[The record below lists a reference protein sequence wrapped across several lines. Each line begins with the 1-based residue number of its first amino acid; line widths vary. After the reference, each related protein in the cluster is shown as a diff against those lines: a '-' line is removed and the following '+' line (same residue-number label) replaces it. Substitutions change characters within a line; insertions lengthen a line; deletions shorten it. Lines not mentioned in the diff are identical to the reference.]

1 MKTYTEKT
9 MREREKQM
17 VSRNLM
23 VIALLFFCLMCI
35 NAGQVYADSGWPQRA
50 GGSLND
56 QSLATTVDK
65 NGNVYVA
72 GYFTGTATI
81 GTTTLQTPSNGSCA
95 NGYCSDL
102 YVGKLDAGGGWD
114 WVVSAGGIW
123 EDTADAIAVD
133 HEGNVYV
140 TGKFGAAASFGNII
154 LNSQGL
160 HDVFV
165 AKLDANGTWLWAKSI
180 PGDWQGYGTAI
191 GVTPVGIN
199 TTREVEVY
207 VAGTFSGNQIFS
219 ILNDDGTITTK
230 TLTTLSYPSK
240 PDNPD
245 FDVFVAKLTKNGD
258 WKWALSGGG
267 NFPGIE
273 CLTGNWC
280 CNSPNAYYKH
290 DHTLA
295 APWTSFNYHH
305 ACEIG
310 YWDSNWSLSESECR
324 QWYGQNPTPSYSA
337 PFTFSGYL
345 DYSTGINKPSF
356 PKPYTEDRAAQ
367 YLYGTNVC
375 FLSAS
380 GYRESDDRATGLV
393 VKFDE
398 SDYTTPKT
406 MIFVTGHFQGGN
418 SDGSSTFDFRFS
430 DGVNVK
436 TGMSSG
442 IGNKD
447 LFVMKIYDQGKN
459 MFNNPAPVPN
469 PSIKWIVD
477 SAGTTA
483 TDTIWANA
491 IAMDPDGDL
500 YIAGGYKN
508 APKLG
513 AIQFHDTTGGTSANT
528 NAFVA
533 RLNGGSNVSAQWQ
546 WARTAGPSSTANSAE
561 AFSLSVDSLALASR
575 GVYVT
580 GNFKDNLQMFENS
593 SVINTISAKGN
604 SQNDAFVIKYLA
616 ASGGLS
622 WATRGGL
629 YDDENARGIVTDGS
643 GTTFVTGSF
652 KTASSFIESSTMYFD
667 GSKQQYIFGE
677 ETVSDTSYSVSFWF
691 KTREPNEGILS
702 ITNGAKVGNGDRDIW
717 LSNGNLKAKVF
728 NGTEEIIQT
737 IGTDYADNQWHY
749 AVHTFGVGV
758 TQKLYVDGIERAS
771 GTKTSSAKT
780 IHTGVTIAFA
790 SSVSGTNYFTGMIS
804 GLQFGN
810 VLNAQTVMNSFL
822 DPAKKPSNTSSGKIL
837 FSEGNSDIFLA
848 SVSQLGHWRE
858 SEIWTVGE
866 EVPMPDGAVAM
877 KPEFLSPPDAEN
889 NFFWSEYSKKLY
901 SVWGDK
907 GAVIKWRVST
917 DLLNM
922 TRVLTTGVSKWPD
935 RPQIHVAG
943 VPTELQPST
952 TTYSYTG
959 IQRTGN
965 GATDTDKTAT
975 GGSLFNAAK
984 EGYSVIRYGNG
995 GFDLLN
1001 FPVAFEVVK
1010 TYLWDNNVVF
1020 QDDASCTVG
1029 QRITDFVHNDPLGK
1043 NGFVYFN
1050 KAFYDGF
1057 GTKRSYDKAT
1067 RMGPII
1073 PVNEV
1078 TTAKNNNQT
1087 DPDAGRDMVVVWSET
1102 NLKNIPWPVRSV
1114 RYDCKWP
1121 ADNVVYKIIIASE
1134 LGSDV
1139 LNQPALD
1146 TAVYPEAYVYRQSQS
1161 DQAGYNPNEEHA
1173 SLFPSA
1179 TGNGFAAV
1187 FALRNDL
1194 YNPLTNLPSKP
1205 YVLLKYKN
1213 PTDNQWSM
1221 LTYKVLTTG
1230 YGYNSFN
1237 YQGTAGTTINPP
1249 YPIRLLSG
1257 CPQSIPQGDPYW
1269 QDSVNNQYWARSAG
1283 TVNVGYYYP
1292 LLSDFDYPNNP
1303 TLPQRFDG
1311 TAGQCVG
1318 WLDRRSG
1325 GGGQPIQ
1332 VSYSISWPTDVPVLH
1347 VGESLLTAKRG
1358 LPDVMNQASVK
1369 VVYDELDPN
1378 VQDPNNSLVQ
1388 LINPLE
1394 LRELLLDDGN
1404 GKWVKLPSEISTSED
1419 NGQLIF
1425 NDLPFHL
1432 MIRFYYNPITHKL
1445 GFKGYFDNTGM
1456 GDPLLLINVM
1466 SASELDELLAL
1477 SADEDYVRT
1486 VKALF
1491 NLTRNP
1497 QQLRLKNSGGVRP
1510 VAPQSVD
1517 LSNWE
1522 NLDSAAKRTLL
1533 QGMPSL
1539 IGLQDFQ
1546 YDTNNEKM
1554 KDLNGN
1560 YLSDGDPE
1568 RLEALGGGFALTAG
1582 AAAGTGFVTLAFND
1596 DPSLGSLP
1604 VSLQIIRV
1612 DCAPYQGQIQ
1622 VIQSDIIFDEKLVLR
1637 HSGDF
1642 GGRPENFEFEWYYH
1656 PDPGTGRGPEP
1667 PPSPEIDEF
1676 STATGRWLPFNV
1688 PDPFGAIDITIK
1700 GASETTISDNWFYVR
1715 YKGYPVCNNTSVA
1728 TPWAGD
1734 PSGTADTPRPQLAEG
1749 WIKRVIRAL
1758 NPFEARVKDFASAPT
1773 NTYGSMLIQLG
1784 ERYEGAVAMNNDP
1797 DNLNSMGLISA
1808 YETVLRRGIG
1818 LSIGGTPPVNY
1829 APANAA
1835 LLLAASRISDF
1846 YMLLGNEAYGDA
1858 QDPTIGFG
1866 TNSIEYGSEA
1876 SSIFAFQ
1883 NQVDSLLEEELVLLR
1898 GFDYRAARPV
1908 YNHAVWNFT
1917 SNDGEVAYSQAYNI
1931 KDHNGDG
1938 FINEFDARIMFPQGH
1953 GDAWGHYLTSVKGYY
1968 RLLRHPFYTWDP
1980 RAESVLVAG
1989 APVRV
1994 DYLDER
2000 KFARA
2005 AAAKAKAGAEVMN
2018 LTYRLKYVED
2028 PAGQWQGYKDNTLM
2042 DPADPESA
2050 RAWGLSEWGRRTGQG
2065 AYFDWVVANS
2075 IVPAVDNDP
2084 LHDPAVTG
2092 TYLTKI
2098 DRKTVQDLSEIPT
2111 NFLEVQMQ
2119 LDKADAGLNPLGLA
2133 RDMVPFDIDPA
2144 FNTIGSGIQGKTHFE
2159 QIYDRAAVALQNV
2172 EGVWDYANKTSNM
2185 LRQNEN
2191 TLYEF
2196 SGDVYVQELDYMNRL
2211 IEIYGYPYS
2220 GDMGPTGTYPSD
2232 YDGPDLLHYMW
2243 LDKTELTG
2251 ESAPP
2256 DTAHTVTLSFTP
2268 ICYGQSV
2275 MESILNPII
2284 AKCKAPAYPP
2294 TNPTTSNVTYRFS
2307 TGGLGIVKPDNAGQR
2322 RAGGEIQRALSDLY
2336 QARNAYEVSLRNYEN
2351 YLKDI
2356 NDKVKS
2362 LEALY
2367 DFQTDKLSLMQQS
2380 ATVSLGLDAIIQ
2392 VMESANIIMRRI
2404 SAGLNFVSEDAA
2416 HCVPQNVGLAVSVG
2430 NPVSCTVEIAG
2441 DAGAFALD
2449 TVADVVDILKLW
2461 TEWGKN
2467 VSEKAFE
2474 ISIERTGQNYEFASA
2489 FVELEALIRQEPAAR
2504 LDVFAQKEVAQQ
2516 AIQNYYS
2523 VLATGQRLQSEIFGY
2538 RAWVASEVQ
2547 EARYRDM
2554 TFRIFRNDGIQKYR
2568 AQFDLAA
2575 RFTYMA
2581 AKAYDYE
2588 TGLLRS
2594 DTASGQKFLTNIVKQ
2609 RSLGQ
2614 IIDGRPIVGAK
2625 GLSDPLSRLGQNF
2638 GVLKG
2643 QIGFNNPQ
2651 IETNRFSL
2659 RSELFRLTDIAD
2671 FRTLLASPYDPVGGT
2686 GYYAVDLWQVPE
2698 FRKYCRPF
2706 TLESAGPQPG
2716 LVIPFSTEVNFGRNF
2731 FGQQLGAGDSFYDPT
2746 MFATKIRSV
2755 GVWFTDYDTT
2765 QLPITPRVY
2774 LVPTGMDVMRAS
2786 TGNMMQTRQWKIIDQ
2801 KIPVPFPIGA
2811 SDLANPDWIPINDS
2825 LSDQLG
2831 GIRKFSSLRA
2841 FPDEDTSGTT
2851 IESRLI
2857 GRSVWNTKWM
2867 LIIPGGTLNYNPAI
2881 GLSRFLSGVS
2891 DIKIYFESYG
2901 YSGN

>member
-1 MKTYTEKT
+1 
-9 MREREKQM
+9 
-17 VSRNLM
+17 S
-23 VIALLFFCLMCI
+23 
-35 NAGQVYADSGWPQRA
+35 S
-50 GGSLND
+50 
-56 QSLATTVDK
+56 
-65 NGNVYVA
+65 
-72 GYFTGTATI
+72 
-81 GTTTLQTPSNGSCA
+81 
-95 NGYCSDL
+95 
-102 YVGKLDAGGGWD
+102 
-114 WVVSAGGIW
+114 
-123 EDTADAIAVD
+123 
-133 HEGNVYV
+133 
-140 TGKFGAAASFGNII
+140 
-154 LNSQGL
+154 
-160 HDVFV
+160 
-165 AKLDANGTWLWAKSI
+165 
-180 PGDWQGYGTAI
+180 
-191 GVTPVGIN
+191 
-199 TTREVEVY
+199 
-207 VAGTFSGNQIFS
+207 
-219 ILNDDGTITTK
+219 
-230 TLTTLSYPSK
+230 
-240 PDNPD
+240 
-245 FDVFVAKLTKNGD
+245 
-258 WKWALSGGG
+258 
-267 NFPGIE
+267 
-273 CLTGNWC
+273 
-280 CNSPNAYYKH
+280 NAYYQH
-290 DHTLA
+290 DHPVYY
-295 APWTSFNYHH
+295 PWPLDWLLQPPFSSYNYHH
-305 ACEIG
+305 ACEVG
-310 YWDSNWSLSESECR
+310 YWDSNWYLSENECR
-324 QWYGQNPTPSYSA
+324 QWYGQNPAPCYSA
-337 PFTFSGYL
+337 PFVFSSAL
-345 DYSTGINKPSF
+345 DYNTGLNRPSF
-356 PKPYTEDRAAQ
+356 PKTYTEDRAAQ
-367 YLYGTNVC
+367 YLYSRNVC
-375 FLSAS
+375 IASAT

-406 MIFVTGHFQGGN
+406 MIYVSGYFQGGS

-430 DGVNVK
+430 DGTNTK
-436 TGMSSG
+436 NAMASD

-447 LFVMKIYDQGKN
+447 LFVLKIYDQGPN
-459 MFNNPAPVPN
+459 MFGNPAPVPN
-469 PSIKWIVD
+469 PSVKWLID
-477 SAGTTA
+477 SSGTTSN
-483 TDTIWANA
+483 DSIWANA

-513 AIQFHDTTGGTSANT
+513 ATQLHDTTGGTTAPV

-533 RLNGGSNVSAQWQ
+533 RLFGGSDVTAAWQ
-546 WARTAGPSSTANSAE
+546 WARSAGPTSTANVAE
-561 AFSLSVDSLALASR
+561 AFSLSVDKLELANR
-575 GVYVT
+575 GVYAT
-580 GNFKDNLQMFENS
+580 GNFKGNLQLYDNG
-593 SVINTISAKGN
+593 SVVDTITAKGN
-604 SQNDAFVIKYLA
+604 AQNDAFVAKYSA
-616 ASGGLS
+616 GSGGLA

-629 YDDENARGIVTDGS
+629 YDDENVRSIVADGS
-643 GTTFVTGSF
+643 GTNFIAGSF
-652 KTASSFIESSTMYFD
+652 RTASSFIEGSTMSFD

-677 ETVSDTSYSVSFWF
+677 ESISDTSYSVAFWF
-691 KTREPNEGILS
+691 KTGDPNAGILS
-702 ITNGAKVGNGDRDIW
+702 ITNGAKVANGDRDIW

-728 NGTEEIIQT
+728 NSTEEIIQT
-737 IGTDYADNQWHY
+737 VGSNFADNQWHY
-749 AVHTFGVGV
+749 AVHTFGGAI

-771 GTKTSSAKT
+771 GTKTSSSRT
-780 IHTGVTIAFA
+780 VHTGVTIAYA

-804 GLQFGN
+804 GLEFGN
-810 VLNAQTVMNSFL
+810 VLSALTIMDNFI
-822 DPAKKPSNTSSGKIL
+822 DPNNKPNNISSGKIL
-837 FSEGNSDIFLA
+837 FSAGNADIFLA
-848 SVSQLGHWRE
+848 SVSQLGRWRE
-858 SEIWTVGE
+858 SEVWTVGQ

-877 KPEFLSPPDAEN
+877 KPEFMSPDSED

-901 SVWGDK
+901 SVWGDV
-907 GAVIKWRVST
+907 GAVIKWRIST
-917 DLLNM
+917 DLLNFS
-922 TRVLTTGVSKWPD
+922 RVLSTGVSKWPD
-935 RPQIHVAG
+935 KPQMHVAG
-943 VPTELQPST
+943 VPVELQPST

-965 GATDTDKTAT
+965 SATDTQKNAS
-975 GGSLFNAAK
+975 GGALFNASK

-995 GFDLLN
+995 GFDLIN
-1001 FPVAFEVVK
+1001 FPVAFEIVK
-1010 TYLWDNNVVF
+1010 TYFWDNTTVF

-1043 NGFVYFN
+1043 NGYVYFN
-1050 KAFYDGF
+1050 KSFHDGY
-1057 GTKRSYDKAT
+1057 GTKRSYDKET

-1078 TTAKNNNQT
+1078 TTTKSTHLT

-1121 ADNVVYKIIIASE
+1121 ADSVVYKIIIASE

-1146 TAVYPEAYVYRQSQS
+1146 TAVYPDAYIYRQPDSN
-1161 DQAGYNPNEEHA
+1161 QAGYNPNEEHA

-1205 YVLLKYKN
+1205 YVMLKYKN
-1213 PTDNQWSM
+1213 PADNQWSM

-1257 CPQSIPQGDPYW
+1257 CPQSFGEGDPYW

-1283 TVNVGYYYP
+1283 TVTARYYYP

-1303 TLPQRFDG
+1303 TLPQIFDG
-1311 TAGQCVG
+1311 SAGQCVG

-1325 GGGQPIQ
+1325 GGGQPIG
-1332 VSYSISWPTDVPVLH
+1332 VSYSISWPADVPVLH
-1347 VGESLLTAKRG
+1347 VGETLLTAKRG
-1358 LPDVMNQASVK
+1358 LPDIVNQAGIK

-1378 VQDPNNSLVQ
+1378 VEDPNNSLVQ
-1388 LINPLE
+1388 LIDPLSP
-1394 LRELLLDDGN
+1394 RELLLDDGN
-1404 GKWVKLPSEISTSED
+1404 GIWVNLPSEISTSED
-1419 NGQLIF
+1419 SGQLIF

-1432 MIRFYYNPITHKL
+1432 MVRFYYNPLTRKL

-1477 SADEDYVRT
+1477 SDDEDYVRT

-1497 QQLRLKNSGGVRP
+1497 QKLRLQNASGVRP

-1517 LSNWE
+1517 LTNWE
-1522 NLDSAAKRTLL
+1522 NLDSTAKRTLL
-1533 QGMPSL
+1533 QSMPSL

-1546 YDTNNEKM
+1546 YDTEKQKM
-1554 KDLNGN
+1554 TDLNGN
-1560 YLSDGDPE
+1560 FLSDGVPE

-1596 DPSLGSLP
+1596 DASLGSLP

-1622 VIQSDIIFDEKLVLR
+1622 VVQSDIIFDEKLVLR

-1667 PPSPEIDEF
+1667 PPTPETDEF

-1700 GASETTISDNWFYVR
+1700 GATETTISDNWFYVR

-1749 WIKRVIRAL
+1749 WIKRVLRAL
-1758 NPFEARVKDFASAPT
+1758 NPFEARVKDFAAAPT
-1773 NTYGSMLIQLG
+1773 NTFGSMLIQLG

-1818 LSIGGTPPVNY
+1818 LSIGGTPPINY

-1866 TNSIEYGSEA
+1866 TNSIEYGSES

-1883 NQVDSLLEEELVLLR
+1883 NQVDSLLEEELTLLR
-1898 GFDYRAARPV
+1898 GFDYRSARPV
-1908 YNHAVWNFT
+1908 YNRAVWNFT
-1917 SNDGEVAYSQAYNI
+1917 SNDGEVAYSQVYNI
-1931 KDHNGDG
+1931 KDMNGDG
-1938 FINEFDARIMFPQGH
+1938 FIDEYDARIMFPQGH
-1953 GDAWGHYLTSVKGYY
+1953 GDAWGHYLTAAKGYY

-2000 KFARA
+2000 KFARVA
-2005 AAAKAKAGAEVMN
+2005 AARAKAGAEIMN
-2018 LTYRLKYVED
+2018 LTYRLKYVDD
-2028 PAGQWQGYKDNTLM
+2028 PAGQWQGYKDNTLT
-2042 DPADPESA
+2042 DPADPQSA
-2050 RAWGLSEWGRRTGQG
+2050 RAWGLSEWGRRTGQS
-2065 AYFDWVVANS
+2065 AFFDWVVANS
-2075 IVPAVDNDP
+2075 ILPEVDNDP
-2084 LHDPAVTG
+2084 LHDPAKTG

-2098 DRKTVQDLSEIPT
+2098 DRRTVKELSEIPM
-2111 NFLEVQMQ
+2111 NFLEVQVQ
-2119 LDKADAGLNPLGLA
+2119 LDKADAGLNPLGLS
-2133 RDMVPFDIDPA
+2133 RDVVPFDID
-2144 FNTIGSGIQGKTHFE
+2144 NTISSGMEGMTHFE
-2159 QIYDRAAVALQNV
+2159 QIYERANAALQNV
-2172 EGVWDYANKTSNM
+2172 VGVWDYANKASNM

-2196 SGDVYVQELDYMNRL
+2196 GGNVYVQEVDYMNRL
-2211 IEIYGYPYS
+2211 IEIYGYPYA

-2243 LDKTELTG
+2243 IDKSELTG

-2256 DTAHTVTLSFTP
+2256 DDAHAVTLSFTP
-2268 ICYGQSV
+2268 ICYGQSP
-2275 MESILNPII
+2275 METVLNPII

-2294 TNPTTSNVTYRFS
+2294 ANPTTSNVTYRFS
-2307 TGGLGIVKPDNAGQR
+2307 TRGLGIIKPDNVGQR
-2322 RAGGEIQRALSDLY
+2322 KAEGEIQRAFTDLY
-2336 QARNAYEVSLRNYEN
+2336 LARNAYEVSLRNYEN

-2367 DFQTDKLSLMQQS
+2367 DFQTDKLSLIQQS
-2380 ATVSLGLDAIIQ
+2380 ATISLGLDAILG
-2392 VMESANIIMRRI
+2392 VMETANIIMRRI
-2404 SAGLNFVSEDAA
+2404 SAAINFVSEDAA
-2416 HCVPQNVGLAVSVG
+2416 HCPPRAVGLAVDAGS
-2430 NPVSCTVEIAG
+2430 PVACTVEIAG
-2441 DAGAFALD
+2441 DSGAFALD
-2449 TVADVVDILKLW
+2449 TVVDVVDILKLW
-2461 TEWGKN
+2461 TEYGKN

-2489 FVELEALIRQEPAAR
+2489 FVELETLIRQEPAAR
-2504 LDVFAQKEVAQQ
+2504 LDVFAQKGVVQQ
-2516 AIQNYYS
+2516 AIQNYYA
-2523 VLATGQRLQSEIFGY
+2523 VLAKGERLQSEIYVY

-2568 AQFDLAA
+2568 AQFDLAS
-2575 RFTYMA
+2575 RYTYLA

-2594 DTASGQKFLTNIVKQ
+2594 DRASGQKFLTNIVKQ

-2614 IIDGRPIVGAK
+2614 MIDGRPVVGAR

-2638 GVLKG
+2638 DILKG
-2643 QIGFNNPQ
+2643 QLGFNNPQ

-2659 RSELFRLTDIAD
+2659 KSELFRLTDNVD
-2671 FRTLLASPYDPVGGT
+2671 WRTLLSSPYDPAGGS
-2686 GYYAVDLWQVPE
+2686 GFYAADLWQIPE

-2706 TLESAGPQPG
+2706 TIDSTVPQPG
-2716 LVIPFSTEVNFGRNF
+2716 LVIPFSTEINFGRNF
-2731 FGQQLGAGDSFYDPT
+2731 FGQQLGAGDSAYDPT
-2746 MFATKIRSV
+2746 NFATKIRAT

-2765 QLPITPRVY
+2765 QLALTPRVY
-2774 LVPTGMDVMRAS
+2774 LIPTGMDTMRAP
-2786 TGNMMQTRQWKIIDQ
+2786 TGNMMQTRQWRVVDQ

-2811 SDLANPDWIPINDS
+2811 SDISNPDWIPLNDS
-2825 LSDQLG
+2825 LSDQLS
-2831 GIRKFSSLRA
+2831 GIRKFSSIRA
-2841 FPDEDTSGTT
+2841 YPDSGEFDASETT
-2851 IESRLI
+2851 TDGRLI

-2867 LIIPGGTLNYNPAI
+2867 LIIPGGTLNYDPAI

-2891 DIKIYFESYG
+2891 DIKIFFKTYG

>member
-1 MKTYTEKT
+1 MKTFTEKN
-9 MREREKQM
+9 MRESIRRIIRRLFTILTY
-17 VSRNLM
+17 S
-23 VIALLFFCLMCI
+23 ISCLLLV
-35 NAGQVYADSGWPQRA
+35 NAGQAHADSGWPQRA
-50 GGSLND
+50 GGTLND
-56 QSLATTVDK
+56 QVLATTVDK
-65 NGNVYVA
+65 SGNVYVA

-81 GTTTLQTPSNGSCA
+81 GTTTLQAQPNGSCT
-95 NGYCSDL
+95 NGYCSDIFI
-102 YVGKLDAGGGWD
+102 GKLDAGGGWD
-114 WVVSAGGIW
+114 WVVRAGGIW
-123 EDTADAIAVD
+123 DDTADAIAAD
-133 HEGNVYV
+133 KDGNVYI
-140 TGKFGAAASFGNII
+140 TGKFGGAAGFGNIV

-165 AKLDANGTWLWAKSI
+165 AKLDTNGTWLWAKSI

-191 GVTPVGIN
+191 GVTPVGDN
-199 TTREVEVY
+199 TTRDVEVY
-207 VAGTFSGNQIFS
+207 VAGAFSGNQIFQ
-219 ILNDDGTITTK
+219 ILNDNGTITTK
-230 TLTTLSYPSK
+230 ELRTQSYPSK
-240 PDNPD
+240 PDNQD
-245 FDVFVAKLTKNGD
+245 FDVFVAKLSRNGD

-280 CNSPNAYYKH
+280 CNSSNAYYQH
-290 DHTLA
+290 DHPVYY
-295 APWTSFNYHH
+295 PWPLDWLLQPPLSSYNYHH

-310 YWDSNWSLSESECR
+310 YWDSNWGLSENECR
-324 QWYGQNPTPSYSA
+324 QWYGQNPTPVYSA
-337 PFTFSGYL
+337 PFSFSGVL
-345 DYSTGINKPSF
+345 DYSTGINRPSF
-356 PKPYTEDRAAQ
+356 PKTYTEDRAAQ
-367 YLYGTNVC
+367 YLYSRNVC
-375 FLSAS
+375 VLSV
-380 GYRESDDRATGLV
+380 GGVRTSDDRATGLV

-406 MIFVTGHFQGGN
+406 SIFLTGYFQGGN
-418 SDGSSTFDFRFS
+418 SDGSSTFDFSFS
-430 DGVNVK
+430 DGTNTK
-436 TGMSSG
+436 NAMASG

-447 LFVMKIYDQGKN
+447 LFVLKIYDEGKN
-459 MFNNPAPVPN
+459 MFGNPAPVPN
-469 PSIKWIVD
+469 PSVKWIID
-477 SAGTTA
+477 SANTTP
-483 TDTIWANA
+483 TDSIWANA
-491 IAMDPDGDL
+491 IAMDPEGDL

-508 APKLG
+508 APQLG
-513 AIQFHDTTGGTSANT
+513 ATQLHDTTGGVNAVV
-528 NAFVA
+528 NAFAA
-533 RLNGGSNVSAQWQ
+533 RLSGGSDVAAAWQ
-546 WARTAGPSSTANSAE
+546 WARSAGPSSTANAAE
-561 AFSLSVDSLALASR
+561 ALSLSVDTLALADR
-575 GVYVT
+575 GVYVA
-580 GNFKDNLQMFENS
+580 GNFKADLRMYENGAIIDT
-593 SVINTISAKGN
+593 INAKG
-604 SQNDAFVIKYLA
+604 STQNDAFVIKYLT

-622 WATRGGL
+622 WAARGGL
-629 YDDENARGIVTDGS
+629 YDEESVRSIVADAS
-643 GTTFVTGSF
+643 GTTFVAGNF
-652 KTASSFIESSTMYFD
+652 RTASSFIEGSTMYFD
-667 GSKQQYIFGE
+667 GSRQQYIFGE
-677 ETVSDTSYSVSFWF
+677 EAVNDTSYSVSFWF
-691 KTREPNEGILS
+691 KTEDPNAGILS
-702 ITNGAKVGNGDRDIW
+702 ITNGAKVANGDRDIW
-717 LSNGNLKAKVF
+717 LSNGNLKAKVY

-737 IGTDYADNQWHY
+737 MATNFADGQWHY
-749 AVHTFGVGV
+749 AVHTFGGTV

-771 GTKTSSAKT
+771 GTRTSSTKT
-780 IHTGVTIAFA
+780 VHTGVTIAYA

-804 GLQFGN
+804 GLEFGN
-810 VLNAQTVMNSFL
+810 VLSALTIMNNYI
-822 DPAKKPSNTSSGKIL
+822 DPDNRPNTISSGKIL
-837 FSEGNSDIFLA
+837 FSDGNSDIFLA

-858 SEIWTVGE
+858 SEIWTVGQ
-866 EVPMPDGAVAM
+866 EVPIPDGAVAM
-877 KPEFLSPPDAEN
+877 KPEFMSPPDAEN

-917 DLLNM
+917 DLLNVS
-922 TRVLTTGVSKWPD
+922 RVLSTGVSRWPD
-935 RPQIHVAG
+935 KPQTHVAG

-952 TTYSYTG
+952 TPYSYTG

-965 GATDTDKTAT
+965 GATDTQKTES
-975 GGSLFNAAK
+975 GGALFNAEQ

-995 GFDLLN
+995 GFDLTSV
-1001 FPVAFEVVK
+1001 PVAFEVVR
-1010 TYLWDNNVVF
+1010 TYFWDNTAVF

-1043 NGFVYFN
+1043 NGYVYFN
-1050 KAFYDGF
+1050 KSFHDGY
-1057 GTKRSYDKAT
+1057 GTKRSYDKET

-1078 TTAKNNNQT
+1078 TTTKNTHET
-1087 DPDAGRDMVVVWSET
+1087 DADAGRDMVVVWSET

-1114 RYDCKWP
+1114 RYNCLWP
-1121 ADNVVYKIIIASE
+1121 SDNDVYKIIIASE
-1134 LGSDV
+1134 LGSDA

-1146 TAVYPEAYVYRQSQS
+1146 TAVYPEAYVYRQADS

-1205 YVLLKYKN
+1205 YVLLKYRD
-1213 PTDNQWSM
+1213 PADNQWSM

-1257 CPQSIPQGDPYW
+1257 CPQSFGEGDPYW

-1283 TVNVGYYYP
+1283 TVTARYYYP

-1303 TLPQRFDG
+1303 TLPQIFDG

-1325 GGGQPIQ
+1325 GGGQPIG
-1332 VSYSISWPTDVPVLH
+1332 VSYSISWPADVPVLH
-1347 VGESLLTAKRG
+1347 VGETLLTAKRG
-1358 LPDVMNQASVK
+1358 LPDIMNQAGVQ

-1378 VQDPNNSLVQ
+1378 VEDPNNSLVQ
-1388 LINPLE
+1388 LIDPLSP
-1394 LRELLLDDGN
+1394 RELLLDDGN
-1404 GKWVKLPSEISTSED
+1404 GTWVDLPAEISTSED
-1419 NGQLIF
+1419 NGLLIF

-1432 MIRFYYNPITHKL
+1432 MVRFYYNPITKKL
-1445 GFKGYFDNTGM
+1445 GFQGYFDNTGM
-1456 GDPLLLINVM
+1456 GDPLMLINVM
-1466 SASELDELLAL
+1466 SATELDELLAL
-1477 SADEDYVRT
+1477 SDDEDYVRT

-1497 QQLRLKNSGGVRP
+1497 QQLRLKNALGERP
-1510 VAPQSVD
+1510 PTPHAVD

-1522 NLDSAAKRTLL
+1522 SLDSTEKRTLL
-1533 QGMPSL
+1533 QSMPSL

-1546 YDTNNEKM
+1546 YDANREKM
-1554 KDLNGN
+1554 TDLNGN
-1560 YLSDGDPE
+1560 FLSDGMPE
-1568 RLEALGGGFALTAG
+1568 RLEAVGGGFALTAG
-1582 AAAGTGFVTLAFND
+1582 AAAGTGFVTLAFNN

-1667 PPSPEIDEF
+1667 PPSPETDEY

-1700 GASETTISDNWFYVR
+1700 GATETTISDNWFYVR
-1715 YKGYPVCNNTSVA
+1715 YKGYPICDNATVP

-1758 NPFEARVKDFASAPT
+1758 NPFEARVKDFASSPT

-1818 LSIGGTPPVNY
+1818 LSIGGTPPINY

-1858 QDPTIGFG
+1858 VDPTIGFG

-1876 SSIFAFQ
+1876 ASIFAFQ
-1883 NQVDSLLEEELVLLR
+1883 NQTDSLLEEELLLLR

-1908 YNHAVWNFT
+1908 YNRAVWNFT
-1917 SNDGEVAYSQAYNI
+1917 SGDGEVAYSQVYNI
-1931 KDHNGDG
+1931 KDMSGDG
-1938 FINEFDARIMFPQGH
+1938 FIDEDDARIMFPQGH
-1953 GDAWGHYLTSVKGYY
+1953 GDAWGHYLTSTKGYY

-1980 RAESVLVAG
+1980 RAEAVLVAG

-2005 AAAKAKAGAEVMN
+2005 AAAKAKAGAEIMN
-2018 LTYRLKYVED
+2018 LTYRLKYVDD
-2028 PAGQWQGYKDNTLM
+2028 PAGQWQGYKDNTLT
-2042 DPADPESA
+2042 DPADPQSA
-2050 RAWGLSEWGRRTGQG
+2050 RAWGLSEWGRRTGQA

-2075 IVPAVDNDP
+2075 ILPAVDNDP

-2092 TYLTKI
+2092 TNLTKI
-2098 DRKTVQDLSEIPT
+2098 DRKTVSALSEIPL
-2111 NFLEVQMQ
+2111 NFLEVQVQ
-2119 LDKADAGLNPLGLA
+2119 VDKADAGLNPLGLA
-2133 RDMVPFDIDPA
+2133 RDVVPFDIDPA

-2172 EGVWDYANKTSNM
+2172 SGVWDYANKASNM

-2196 SGDVYVQELDYMNRL
+2196 GGEVYVQELDYKNRL
-2211 IEIYGYPYS
+2211 IEIYGFPYS
-2220 GDMGPTGTYPSD
+2220 GDTGPTGAYPSG
-2232 YDGPDLLHYMW
+2232 YDGPDIFHYMW
-2243 LDKTELTG
+2243 IDQTELTG
-2251 ESAPP
+2251 EAAPP
-2256 DTAHTVTLSFTP
+2256 DEVQDVTVTYSLIPGLSLISLFT
-2268 ICYGQSV
+2268 
-2275 MESILNPII
+2275 
-2284 AKCKAPAYPP
+2284 YPP
-2294 TNPTTSNVTYRFS
+2294 ADPTTIDVNYRFS
-2307 TGGLGIVKPDNAGQR
+2307 TRGLGVLKPDNMGQR
-2322 RAGGEIQRALSDLY
+2322 RAQGEIQRALSDMYL
-2336 QARNAYEVSLRNYEN
+2336 ARNSYEVALRNYEN

-2356 NDKVKS
+2356 NAKVKS

-2367 DFQTDKLSLMQQS
+2367 GFQVHNDVMLVAKNGVTLAFD
-2380 ATVSLGLDAIIQ
+2380 ATLAA
-2392 VMESANIIMRRI
+2392 METANIVMRRI
-2404 SAGLNFVSEDAA
+2404 SAAINFVSEDAA

-2430 NPVSCTVEIAG
+2430 NPPACAVEIAG

-2461 TEWGKN
+2461 TEFGKTATLMGFDLESQVAGN
-2467 VSEKAFE
+2467 V
-2474 ISIERTGQNYEFASA
+2474 YELLGEFR
-2489 FVELEALIRQEPAAR
+2489 ELEALIRQEPAAR
-2504 LDVFAQKEVAQQ
+2504 LEVFAQKEVVRQ
-2516 AIQNYYS
+2516 AIQNYYA
-2523 VLATGQRLQSEIFGY
+2523 VLAQGQRLQSEIYDY

-2575 RFTYMA
+2575 RYTYLA
-2581 AKAYDYE
+2581 AKAYDFE

-2594 DTASGQKFLTNIVKQ
+2594 DISSGQKFLTNIVKQ

-2614 IIDGRPIVGAK
+2614 IIDGRPVAGAL

-2643 QIGFNNPQ
+2643 QLGFNNPQ
-2651 IETNRFSL
+2651 IETSLFSL
-2659 RSELFRLTDIAD
+2659 RSELFRLTDVAD
-2671 FRTLLASPYDPVGGT
+2671 FRTLLSSPYDPAGGT
-2686 GYYAVDLWQVPE
+2686 GYYAADLWQIPE

-2706 TLESAGPQPG
+2706 TLESAGAQPG

-2731 FGQQLGAGDSFYDPT
+2731 FGRELGAGDSTYDPT
-2746 MFATKIRSV
+2746 MFATKIRSA

-2765 QLPITPRVY
+2765 QLPATPRVY
-2774 LVPTGMDVMRAS
+2774 LVPTGMDIMRAS
-2786 TGNMMQTRQWKIIDQ
+2786 TGNMMQTRQWRIVDQ

-2811 SDLANPDWIPINDS
+2811 SDITNPDWIPLNDS
-2825 LSDQLG
+2825 LSDQLS

-2841 FPDEDTSGTT
+2841 YSEPFEPSDTT

-2867 LIIPGGTLNYNPAI
+2867 LIIPGGTLNYDPSI

-2891 DIKIYFESYG
+2891 DIKIFFETYG